1 MHASLKCIRIMC
13 SRVVK
18 YALESYRPFG
28 RTYVFFSKIR
38 CGGKRDLTHA
48 AKDKA
53 VLCSDRRCA
62 VPLHSVLP
70 PCVMNAV
77 GCLILSNMTTCTGY
91 LILAALMLNHA
102 ASISLADR
110 YGPWGVGGGGIMVYS
125 VADNY
130 P

>member
-1 MHASLKCIRIMC
+1 MC

-28 RTYVFFSKIR
+28 RTNMFFRQIR
-38 CGGKRDLTHA
+38 PGGKRDLTHA

-62 VPLHSVLP
+62 LPLHSVFRP
-70 PCVMNAV
+70 YIMNAV

-91 LILAALMLNHA
+91 VILAALMLDHA
-102 ASISLADR
+102 ASIPLADS
-110 YGPWGVGGGGIMVYS
+110 YGPSGWGGGG
-125 VADNY
+125 AAEE
-130 P
+130 